1 MHIPIISP
9 FSLALSCFENP
20 VVAMKPRRPPGSVPF
35 FTSPPLA
42 LLAVPCGRQRL
53 IRSGCRVPEN
63 RGGPRSSEGGP
74 RDFYEGRDLLPKS
87 ALICRS
93 EVDLMVNDGWW
104 WWMVQIPLLIGYEI
118 GRNYY
123 QASWRLWTNQLANP
137 YELETYQTTSR
148 REKEPPWK
156 CSSSELF
163 AFLFHH
169 SYRMFSRA
177 GLYPTCGRF
186 LPCLYHVIAIKINS
200 TATPNMTLMGQ
211 ERLGVINSCNVATES
226 KRLGKLYKYCS
237 TSSYIQMMIHIWLYT
252 IYIYMVGG
260 FKHDFY
266 FPFHIWDVILPIDQL
281 IFFKMI
287 KTTNHTYIYV
297 VYYSIL

>member
-104 WWMVQIPLLIGYEI
+104 WSMVQIPLLIGFEI

-137 YELETYQTTSR
+137 YELETYQTTSK

-177 GLYPTCGRF
+177 GALSN
-186 LPCLYHVIAIKINS
+186 L
-200 TATPNMTLMGQ
+200 
-211 ERLGVINSCNVATES
+211 
-226 KRLGKLYKYCS
+226 
-237 TSSYIQMMIHIWLYT
+237 
-252 IYIYMVGG
+252 
-260 FKHDFY
+260 
-266 FPFHIWDVILPIDQL
+266 
-281 IFFKMI
+281 
-287 KTTNHTYIYV
+287 
-297 VYYSIL
+297 